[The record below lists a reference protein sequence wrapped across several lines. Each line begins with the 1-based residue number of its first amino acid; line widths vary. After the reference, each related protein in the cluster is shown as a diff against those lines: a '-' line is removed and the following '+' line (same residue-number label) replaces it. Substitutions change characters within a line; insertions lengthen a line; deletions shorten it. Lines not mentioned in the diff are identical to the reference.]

1 LFLGKKLI
9 FNLSKES
16 QAQLNQAK
24 LEALAGEV
32 LGDIVGSV
40 GFLLS
45 YIGDQT
51 GVCRA
56 MVLEARI

>member
-1 LFLGKKLI
+1 M
-9 FNLSKES
+9 
-16 QAQLNQAK
+16 NQAK

-32 LGDIVGSV
+32 LGDIAGAVGV
-40 GFLLS
+40 LLS

-56 MVLEARI
+56 MLLEARI

>member
-1 LFLGKKLI
+1 MFLGKKLI

-32 LGDIVGSV
+32 LGEIAGAV

>member
-1 LFLGKKLI
+1 MFLGKKLI

-32 LGDIVGSV
+32 LGDIVGAV

>member
-32 LGDIVGSV
+32 LGDIVGAV

>member
-1 LFLGKKLI
+1 MFLGKKLI

-16 QAQLNQAK
+16 QTQLNQAK

-32 LGDIVGSV
+32 LGDIAGAVGV
-40 GFLLS
+40 LLS

-51 GVCRA
+51 GVYRA